1 MADLLDNRKI
11 RLFAPIPTTDLYDFK
26 ASIEFTYDDPNS
38 DDGAE
43 DMKND
48 QFIPRGSVIK
58 NSGEIVLMVVY
69 TGQETKLMQ
78 NLGSYSFKRS
88 EAEKRVGVTLV
99 LNLAI
104 LITFIFAC
112 SIWNFLSTEY
122 WFDNAPYI
130 TDRIGSTATEVSF

>member
-1 MADLLDNRKI
+1 
-11 RLFAPIPTTDLYDFK
+11 
-26 ASIEFTYDDPNS
+26 
-38 DDGAE
+38 
-43 DMKND
+43 
-48 QFIPRGSVIK
+48 
-58 NSGEIVLMVVY
+58 
-69 TGQETKLMQ
+69 LMQ

-130 TDRIGSTATEVSF
+130 TDRIDSTATEVSF